1 MNIKMKNKKL
11 VIVGAGEFGE
21 IAYDY
26 FTRDSEY
33 EVIAFAAEREYRTID
48 ELFGLPVIDFEEL
61 ENKYPPN
68 VVDVFVA
75 VTYVELNRARK
86 RLYECCKNKGYYCA
100 TYISSHA
107 YVWYNAPIGENCF
120 IFENCT
126 VQRFVTIGNNV
137 ILWSGSYIGH
147 RSIIDDHC
155 WIAPQGAVAGFC
167 HIGKSSFLGVNATLG
182 DNVTIAEDVILGAG
196 AVTVKDLKEVGMVYV
211 GSPAKKTGRNSYEQ
225 FGVEK

>member
-33 EVIAFAAEREYRTID
+33 EVIAFAAERQYRTRD

-68 VVDVFVA
+68 DTDVFVA
-75 VTYVELNRARK
+75 VTYVKLNRARK

-100 TYISSHA
+100 TYISSRA
-107 YVWYNAPIGENCF
+107 FVWYNAPIGENCF

-126 VQRFVTIGNNV
+126 VQRFVAIGNNV

-155 WIAPQGAVAGFC
+155 WIAPHGAVAGFC
-167 HIGKSSFLGVNATLG
+167 HIGKSSFLGVNATVG
-182 DNVTIAEDVILGAG
+182 DNVTIAEDVVLGAG
-196 AVTVKDLKEVGMVYV
+196 AVTVKDLKEAGMVYV